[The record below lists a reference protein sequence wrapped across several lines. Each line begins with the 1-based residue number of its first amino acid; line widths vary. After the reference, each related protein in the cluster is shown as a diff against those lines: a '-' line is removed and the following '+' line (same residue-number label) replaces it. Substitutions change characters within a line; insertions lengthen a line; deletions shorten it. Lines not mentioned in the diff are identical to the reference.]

1 MLIAVGRANSDGYE
15 VEVYSAENVA
25 AFVAV
30 AREKYF
36 RWRVVNSPES
46 GRQERTNLHQNFDA
60 YNPAQVERK
69 ILRLAKGDIL
79 VLAGGNAHFG
89 LAPRIGWRFGYHRSS
104 HGGAS
109 RDETMVSAL
118 HFGFRGTVPAIVTS
132 EQLVQFTIGQD
143 IRDYNI

>member
-1 MLIAVGRANSDGYE
+1 VYFFAIAVGRATSDGYE

-69 ILRLAKGDIL
+69 ILRLAKGDIRCIL
-79 VLAGGNAHFG
+79 LKYETVFFFQTVFSSLSPDG
-89 LAPRIGWRFGYHRSS
+89 LF
-104 HGGAS
+104 
-109 RDETMVSAL
+109 
-118 HFGFRGTVPAIVTS
+118 
-132 EQLVQFTIGQD
+132 
-143 IRDYNI
+143 